1 MILFDA
7 ALDWLAH
14 GLWDVAWWQIVLFTL
29 AMTHVT
35 MISVTVFLI
44 AIRRTAP

>member
-14 GLWDVAWWQIVLFTL
+14 GLWDLAWCQLGLITL
-29 AMTHVT
+29 SQTHVT
-35 MISVTVFLI
+35 KIIETVN
-44 AIRRTAP
+44 